1 MWSSPPPPPPPGDGP
16 AWCYEW
22 RQGRS
27 EVYWCRLCF
36 KYATEDHLACD
47 QHAWRIKYP
56 HQYVE
61 RARALPWSAGLP
73 PAGSSPCPAAA
84 SAPQQQPQP
93 QCQQP
98 QPQYQQP
105 PWYQQPQQPPWYQ
118 PTCQQQPQDWQP
130 PQSPHPMRSQPP
142 PPLAQPQ
149 PQQQA
154 QQLITPQSLTALEEG
169 MRQLQQQ
176 FEDLLQQ
183 QRLRPAVAESSQ
195 PQQDEGTSQADL
207 QEEAHSTNQAD
218 DQCGDWSLTD
228 PDPRPAD

>member
-61 RARALPWSAGLP
+61 RARALPSFVGLQ
-73 PAGSSPCPAAA
+73 PAGSSPSPAAA
-84 SAPQQQPQP
+84 SAS
-93 QCQQP
+93 QQP

-105 PWYQQPQQPPWYQ
+105 PRSQQPQQPPWYQ
-118 PTCQQQPQDWQP
+118 QPPTCQQQPQDWQP
-130 PQSPHPMRSQPP
+130 PQPPPPMRSQPP
-142 PPLAQPQ
+142 PPRLAQPQ

-176 FEDLLQQ
+176 LEDLLQL